1 MEPRHETASRPRPLA
16 ASVMLPVAFEPFDE
30 HAPPGGR
37 SRHFAPFGCSPSVS
51 SCSSPESGAAGR
63 SPMVMRSGTPGRIRT
78 LDPQIRRKMV
88 TSSAPIQRSREV
100 AVEWQAI
107 RAISGTGENNSSK
120 RAPSS
125 GALEHQP
132 NQACAP
138 HLLPAKGHRD
148 HPARPGAVVSLLG
161 EHRVELGVQVVVGF
175 TGLQPQRHPVPGSVL
190 LQAARRG
197 EPAAGS
203 TLPAYRGL
211 RGQVGARLREERPP
225 G

>member
-1 MEPRHETASRPRPLA
+1 
-16 ASVMLPVAFEPFDE
+16 
-30 HAPPGGR
+30 
-37 SRHFAPFGCSPSVS
+37 
-51 SCSSPESGAAGR
+51 
-63 SPMVMRSGTPGRIRT
+63 
-78 LDPQIRRKMV
+78 MV
-88 TSSAPIQRSREV
+88 TSGRPIESGREV

-148 HPARPGAVVSLLG
+148 HPARPAAAVSLLG

-197 EPAAGS
+197 EQLPVVLSRPTAGSEAKLVRACGKSDLLVDDAPSEAVERLGAVDVDPAAPIRCPRKPWTGRVL
-203 TLPAYRGL
+203 TAVRAPKANGELELYPAILPPPDLSGVDLANFVDNQFAR
-211 RGQVGARLREERPP
+211 RAIGQ
-225 G
+225 

>member
-1 MEPRHETASRPRPLA
+1 MNIAAPR
-16 ASVMLPVAFEPFDE
+16 
-30 HAPPGGR
+30 
-37 SRHFAPFGCSPSVS
+37 
-51 SCSSPESGAAGR
+51 
-63 SPMVMRSGTPGRIRT
+63 
-78 LDPQIRRKMV
+78 
-88 TSSAPIQRSREV
+88 

-148 HPARPGAVVSLLG
+148 HPARPAAAVSLLG

-197 EPAAGS
+197 EQ
-203 TLPAYRGL
+203 LPVVVGRQYSIQPMISAFRSQRRASRIRRMRFSCPTGWPRIRRYSAIS
-211 RGQVGARLREERPP
+211 GQTCTDQVLPSHGRSPTRRRRRAARLCRFP
-225 G
+225 GVLSRRRGRDPASKPQMSDSSSTSEAATVGSSALSAIVA